1 MAELTKSEQVAY
13 DISAERTKK
22 QAARNRGAAEALNGV
37 PAGAVERAR
46 ARALGQVETPAAPPS
61 SGGSPSSG
69 RIIQTPEGPVPEE
82 FYDLSPEDQKRFRA
96 LVAEREEKD
105 GAAERM
111 DSTALQLLDLRE
123 KDSSRVR
130 ALEQQVATLLTVVE
144 AQQRQIS
151 GLSTQIEV
159 GKSEALLEQ
168 QAGIGQDVANLSAI
182 RAETGAEMAGYNRQR
197 EEMAAE
203 NREFLEAQ
211 ATAADA
217 IRGSVKSSTTLMSE
231 RSNAVMDSLADAE
244 GRQSRLGVQL
254 QELEGR
260 ADALGTPITRAEMQS
275 MVTDAVAE
283 QWRAQQAGIT
293 DAVAEQLRD
302 EYPSGL
308 QGQRMDADLVRRQ
321 RSDAANYQDP
331 VRRA

>member
-1 MAELTKSEQVAY
+1 M
-13 DISAERTKK
+13 
-22 QAARNRGAAEALNGV
+22 NGV

-46 ARALGQVETPAAPPS
+46 ARALGQVKTPAALPKTPS
-61 SGGSPSSG
+61 TSG
-69 RIIQTPEGPVPEE
+69 RIIQTPDGPVPEE

-168 QAGIGQDVANLSAI
+168 QAAIGQDVANLSAI
-182 RAETGAEMAGYNRQR
+182 RAETGAEMAGYNRQLEETKAASR
-197 EEMAAE
+197 EL
-203 NREFLEAQ
+203 LEAQ

-254 QELEGR
+254 QELEGKT
-260 ADALGTPITRAEMQS
+260 DAMGNPITRAEMQA

-302 EYPSGL
+302 CLLYT
-308 QGQRMDADLVRRQ
+308 
-321 RSDAANYQDP
+321 SDAADEE
-331 VRRA
+331 

>member
-22 QAARNRGAAEALNGV
+22 QAARNRGAADALNGV

-46 ARALGQVETPAAPPS
+46 ARALGQVKTPAAPPKT
-61 SGGSPSSG
+61 PSTSG

-182 RAETGAEMAGYNRQR
+182 RAETGAEMAGYNRQL
-197 EEMAAE
+197 EEMKAAS
-203 NREFLEAQ
+203 RELLEAQ

-217 IRGSVKSSTTLMSE
+217 IRGSVKSASTIYQEGIVASQNELAKVDAGV
-231 RSNAVMDSLADAE
+231 RSVDV
-244 GRQSRLGVQL
+244 RL
-254 QELEGR
+254 QEVEGR

-331 VRRA
+331 VRKA